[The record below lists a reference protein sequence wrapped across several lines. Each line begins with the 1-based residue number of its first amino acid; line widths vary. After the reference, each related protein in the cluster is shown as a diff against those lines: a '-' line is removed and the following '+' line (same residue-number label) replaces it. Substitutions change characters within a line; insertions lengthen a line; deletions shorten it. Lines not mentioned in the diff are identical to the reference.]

1 MAVLNLTRVWVNR
14 LDNGAAVS
22 AQSGIA
28 RSRQHTV
35 DGEVST
41 WAGGRQRASTAEGER
56 GQFGV
61 TLRLLPLSTVE
72 TLRTWVGVPVQVRD
86 ARGQRFFGIFFG
98 VEIKENREATLY
110 DVEIALLTLTVTE
123 GV

>member
-22 AQSGIA
+22 AQSGIT
-28 RSRQHTV
+28 RTQQHSV
-35 DGEVST
+35 EGEVST
-41 WAGGRQRASTAEGER
+41 WAGGRQRASIAEGER
-56 GQFGV
+56 GTFGV
-61 TLRLLPLSTVE
+61 TLRLLSLSTVA
-72 TLRTWVGVPVQVRD
+72 TLRAWKGVPVQVRD

-98 VEIKENREATLY
+98 VEVKENRETNLY
-110 DVEIALLTLTVTE
+110 DVELTVQTLTVTE

>member
-1 MAVLNLTRVWVNR
+1 MAVLTLTKVWVNR

-28 RSRQHTV
+28 RSRQHSV

-41 WAGGRQRASTAEGER
+41 WAGGRQRASIADGER
-56 GQFGV
+56 GQFAV
-61 TLRLLPLSTVE
+61 TLRLLPLSTVDL
-72 TLRTWVGVPVQVRD
+72 LRTWAGIPVQVRD
-86 ARGQRFFGIFFG
+86 ARGQRFFGTFFA
-98 VEIKENREATLY
+98 VVVNENRETTLY
-110 DVEIALLTLTVTE
+110 DVDLTLLTLTVTE

>member
-1 MAVLNLTRVWVNR
+1 MAVLNLTKVWLNR

-22 AQSGIA
+22 AQSGTA

-41 WAGGRQRASTAEGER
+41 WAGGRQRASIAEGER

-61 TLRLLPLSTVE
+61 TLRLLPMSTVDL
-72 TLRTWVGVPVQVRD
+72 LRTWVGVPVQVRD
-86 ARGQRFFGIFFG
+86 ARGQRFFGVFFG
-98 VEIKENREATLY
+98 VDVKEHRETTFY
-110 DVEIALLTLTVTE
+110 DVEIVLLTLSIVE